1 MKRTLPLILFSSA
14 FLLASCGEGPASS
27 DSTPPVEETSS
38 SVAEDIPSLSE
49 SSDLKEDP
57 SSSSS
62 VVAQGGVLYIAPDGT
77 SSGDGTETSPLSF
90 IDGIKASKPGDT
102 LYLLGGTYRSLST
115 LFVTKDKT
123 HEAYNDYFDVKDESG
138 RRTITPAIHD
148 GKEDK
153 VLFDFSG
160 MSFYSSNRGITLNS
174 DYWTLRNV
182 EVQGAGDNGVYIGGN
197 HNICEGL
204 KIHDCQDTG
213 LQLGRRSSKDN
224 SIAQWPSYN
233 LIKNCTSY
241 DNHDPSGE
249 DSDGFAC
256 KLTTGVGNV
265 FDGCIAYNNVDDGW
279 DLYTKGE
286 SGPIGPVTIQNCIA
300 FNNGITSQGVGTA
313 NSDGNGFKLGGENI
327 AVPHIVKNSIAFHNL
342 ATGFTDNSN
351 PGTLRIE
358 NCTSFNNGTR
368 DLDANNFDLCRD
380 TKTSANLYKNLLSY
394 CEGERI
400 SPITLTS
407 AKANSRDQYKG
418 AASHCLFYRG
428 LSFLYI
434 KDVTDVDYS
443 SSAKAG
449 ELYREPNGK
458 VPFQSVASPQRQSSK
473 GVPSPDSTNIHAL
486 WRDENGD
493 IALGDFLKVNPDS
506 AFFSMGEEG
515 TPLGANLAGGQSK

>member
-1 MKRTLPLILFSSA
+1 MNKPLPLLLLCSA
-14 FLLASCGEGPASS
+14 FLLASCGEGPSS
-27 DSTPPVEETSS
+27 SESLPSTSEDSSLS
-38 SVAEDIPSLSE
+38 SVAIESTSDPAASSE
-49 SSDLKEDP
+49 EEGSEP
-57 SSSSS
+57 SSILP
-62 VVAQGGVLYIAPDGT
+62 QGGTLYIAPNGT
-77 SSGDGTETSPLSF
+77 SSGDGTEANPLSF
-90 IDGIKASKPGDT
+90 VDGIKASKPGDT
-102 LYLLGGTYRSLST
+102 LYLLGGTYKSLST
-115 LFVTKDKT
+115 LFVTKDKS
-123 HEAYNDYFDVKDESG
+123 HEAYNDYYDVTDESG
-138 RRTITPAIHD
+138 RRVITPAIHD

-153 VLFDFSG
+153 VLFDFTG

-197 HNICEGL
+197 HNVCEGL

-224 SIAQWPSYN
+224 AIEAWPSYN

-286 SGPIGPVTIQNCIA
+286 SGPIGPVTIVNCIA
-300 FNNGITSQGVGTA
+300 FNNGITSKGVGTA

-327 AVPHIVKNSIAFHNL
+327 AVPHVVRNSIAFHNL

-394 CEGERI
+394 CEGERV

-418 AASHCLFYRG
+418 SASHCLFYRG
-428 LSFLYI
+428 LSFLYVD
-434 KDVTDVDYS
+434 DVTDVDYS

-449 ELYREPNGK
+449 EIYHEPNGK
-458 VPFQSVASPQRQSSK
+458 TPFLSTETPQKQSSK
-473 GVPSPDSTNIHAL
+473 GVPSVDNNDIHAL
-486 WRDENGD
+486 LRDKDGN
-493 IALGDFLKVNPDS
+493 IALGDFLRVDPTS
-506 AFFSMGEEG
+506 TFSRMGENY
-515 TPLGANLAGGQSK
+515 TPLGANLIGGQR